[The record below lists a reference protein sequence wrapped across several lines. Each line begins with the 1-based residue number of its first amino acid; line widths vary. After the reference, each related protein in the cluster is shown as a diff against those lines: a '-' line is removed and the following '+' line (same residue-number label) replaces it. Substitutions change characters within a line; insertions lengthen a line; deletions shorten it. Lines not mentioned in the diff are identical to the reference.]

1 MPALSYTLRSHQGSL
16 NLDMSKEMN
25 KSKAKSLI
33 VASANFQLLKK
44 NAEEALSI
52 VDKQMASFLKSRGW
66 SRSCWGR
73 KNWDNNALD
82 LQNFPTLDAFIMA
95 SKKFK

>member
-1 MPALSYTLRSHQGSL
+1 
-16 NLDMSKEMN
+16 MN

-52 VDKQMASFLKSRGW
+52 VDKQMAIKEFIIGGFILFIGTS
-66 SRSCWGR
+66 
-73 KNWDNNALD
+73 
-82 LQNFPTLDAFIMA
+82 TLL
-95 SKKFK
+95 